1 MIRSVLCIPES
12 KLSELDGAP
21 KLSAYDWNVLRDI
34 VEILTPFEEATDSVQ
49 VDHVP
54 SAGYVLPCIKGL
66 SHHLKGM
73 VSKYHSALVNGLKSS
88 LERRMPYYEG
98 NETYILAA
106 MLDPRFKLRWCSDN
120 LERKNVQI
128 YWRQLLKEN
137 CLCMSHS
144 PQTPNFMLTTERIRN
159 LNPLQK
165 RKMPCLTLCLR
176 QMSPL
181 VKKVI
186 WIYVVSAHVDECL
199 EATCVSMHTDPT
211 KFWKDTKKSFP
222 SFQWLPKN
230 CCLYLLHLLL

>member
-1 MIRSVLCIPES
+1 MKDGLKKAGQINIVIKRCSNLVSFTRRSIIATDVLNGEKRPQNDNVTRWNSQLKMIRSVLCIPES

-21 KLSAYDWNVLRDI
+21 KLSAYDRNVLRDI

-106 MLDPRFKLRWCSDN
+106 MLDPRFKLRWCSNN

-128 YWRQLLKEN
+128 Y
-137 CLCMSHS
+137 
-144 PQTPNFMLTTERIRN
+144 
-159 LNPLQK
+159 
-165 RKMPCLTLCLR
+165 
-176 QMSPL
+176 
-181 VKKVI
+181 
-186 WIYVVSAHVDECL
+186 
-199 EATCVSMHTDPT
+199 
-211 KFWKDTKKSFP
+211 
-222 SFQWLPKN
+222 
-230 CCLYLLHLLL
+230 